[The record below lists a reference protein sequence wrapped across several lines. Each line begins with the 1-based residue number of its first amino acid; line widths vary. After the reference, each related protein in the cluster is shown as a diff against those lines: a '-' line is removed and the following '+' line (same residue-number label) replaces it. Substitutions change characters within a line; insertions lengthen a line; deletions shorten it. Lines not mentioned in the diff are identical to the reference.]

1 MRAKE
6 FLTETLSRIVYHYT
20 TLWPAAKILS
30 SGEFAL
36 SSSLGSVELQ
46 YAPEGHPYF
55 LSTTRTKTGG
65 YHNHVGSQ
73 AVMFVLDGDYYNTKY
88 PSKPIDYWGNRS
100 PDNAYGRK
108 HEAEDRLFSK
118 EPTIS
123 IGGVTSVHVLV
134 TPDAD
139 PNVKA
144 KARTVLI
151 AAKKRGIPVIYYDDK
166 DAWQKLDTRK
176 SAPVIGLTGQEK
188 TGYHRS
194 HRGYLLP
201 WMEVLQ
207 AKTRSQLSSKSLDIV
222 RGLARIAPETKQGYT
237 YYRDETARGL
247 STELSNARKPDSG
260 NDREHAV
267 RIIQYMRDNKL
278 NTVNDLIDNL
288 AEKWTTDKTP

>member
-118 EPTIS
+118 EQM
-123 IGGVTSVHVLV
+123 
-134 TPDAD
+134 
-139 PNVKA
+139 
-144 KARTVLI
+144 LI
-151 AAKKRGIPVIYYDDK
+151 
-166 DAWQKLDTRK
+166 Q
-176 SAPVIGLTGQEK
+176 
-188 TGYHRS
+188 
-194 HRGYLLP
+194 
-201 WMEVLQ
+201 M
-207 AKTRSQLSSKSLDIV
+207 
-222 RGLARIAPETKQGYT
+222 
-237 YYRDETARGL
+237 
-247 STELSNARKPDSG
+247 
-260 NDREHAV
+260 
-267 RIIQYMRDNKL
+267 
-278 NTVNDLIDNL
+278 
-288 AEKWTTDKTP
+288 